1 MMTSRQEALDA
12 AFLAGYNHG
21 ARVVVNAFNSGELL
35 LGHVWRNLRSLS
47 AIVIKRIKTHPRNK
61 KY

>member
-1 MMTSRQEALDA
+1 MTSRQEALDA

-35 LGHVWRNLRSLS
+35 LGHSWRNLRTLGTV
-47 AIVIKRIKTHPRNK
+47 VIKRIRTHPQNK

>member
-1 MMTSRQEALDA
+1 MTSRQEALDA

-21 ARVVVNAFNSGELL
+21 ARTVVNDFNSGALL
-35 LGHVWRNLRSLS
+35 LGDTWRNIRTLS

>member
-1 MMTSRQEALDA
+1 MTSRQEALDA

-21 ARVVVNAFNSGELL
+21 ARTVVNAFNSGELL
-35 LGHVWRNLRSLS
+35 LGHSWRNLRSLGDV
-47 AIVIKRIKTHPRNK
+47 VIKRIKTHPRNK

>member
-1 MMTSRQEALDA
+1 MTSRQEALDA

-21 ARVVVNAFNSGELL
+21 ARTVLNDVNSGAILIGEN
-35 LGHVWRNLRSLS
+35 WRNLRTLGDV
-47 AIVIKRIKTHPRNK
+47 VIKRIRTHPRNK